1 MKLLAIL
8 FVLPA
13 ALLRRV
19 RKTKKGSVCDSFDD
33 NSKSSYHLKEEDK
46 IAGCLK
52 NDD

>member
-19 RKTKKGSVCDSFDD
+19 RKTKKGSVCDSFDE
-33 NSKSSYHLKEEDK
+33 NESRALKQEEM

-52 NDD
+52 NED